1 MAGGSPQ
8 IGLMFGRVYDWQ
20 KVAGFIMCPYDFKVN
35 ELSEYVKNNI
45 AECRIKAQKHVER
58 VKL

>member
-1 MAGGSPQ
+1 
-8 IGLMFGRVYDWQ
+8 MFGRVYDWQ